1 MRATP
6 LWVLLLAVALQ
17 AQSVPP
23 QRNGVLPG
31 PLPLFPADN
40 WWNQDISS
48 APVDARSAQFIAF
61 VNNGG
66 TRRLHPD
73 FGGYESPESQTI
85 YGFPYVV
92 VSGDQAKV
100 AVQFDYA
107 DESDGV
113 DHGTGVS
120 LPFYPIPEE
129 AKTQPYW

>member
-1 MRATP
+1 MRTIPAS
-6 LWVLLLAVALQ
+6 VLLLAVVLQ

-23 QRNGVLPG
+23 QRNGALPG

-40 WWNQDISS
+40 WWNQDISA

-61 VNNGG
+61 INNGG

-73 FGGYESPESQTI
+73 FGGYESPGSQSI

-92 VSGDQAKV
+92 VSGDQPRV

-107 DESDGV
+107 TRATASITPQV
-113 DHGTGVS
+113 
-120 LPFYPIPEE
+120 
-129 AKTQPYW
+129 